1 MAKNR
6 RNSGYIDKEDFV
18 YFVDRM
24 KDLIIA
30 SGYNIAPVEVEN
42 VIYEHPA
49 VAEAAVVGIPH
60 EYRGETV
67 KAFVV
72 LKDKFKGKISEGEI
86 RDFCKNK
93 LATFKVPR
101 IIEFRDTLPK
111 NLVGKVLRRVLR
123 EEETKKAK

>member
-1 MAKNR
+1 
-6 RNSGYIDKEDFV
+6 
-18 YFVDRM
+18 M

-93 LATFKVPR
+93 LATFKVPHL
-101 IIEFRDTLPK
+101 IEFRDTLPK